1 MRKFTIIALLVVSAL
16 MLASQNAY
24 AGGCRH
30 GCGENRGEYDA
41 PRPHW
46 GTYNVVVPTYV
57 SDHPRHGYGTDIRL
71 KPGAVVQAKCSSWG
85 PRWCKIRNDT
95 ITHAFV
101 PRHCL
106 QRVGYNGDG
115 NGYHYRRHYR
125 HHYRYDREYRESR
138 EGGFL
143 FSEPAGNGNGNGYG
157 YGEPSGHPEPY
168 DYREQNGHR
177 EHNGYRD

>member
-16 MLASQNAY
+16 MLASPNAY

-30 GCGENRGEYDA
+30 GCGENRGEYH
-41 PRPHW
+41 PPHQHW
-46 GTYNVVVPTYV
+46 GTYNVVVPTFV

-95 ITHAFV
+95 ISHAFV

-106 QRVGYNGDG
+106 QRVGYNGYG
-115 NGYHYRRHYR
+115 NGHHYNGHRYNRHHYNRHYR
-125 HHYRYDREYRESR
+125 PYREESPR
-138 EGGFL
+138 RRLPF
-143 FSEPAGNGNGNGYG
+143 
-157 YGEPSGHPEPY
+157 
-168 DYREQNGHR
+168 Q
-177 EHNGYRD
+177 